1 MVLTVNIG
9 NTNIT
14 LGAYREGVLSFCG
27 RLHTDL
33 LATEEE
39 YALHLLNLLAL
50 RGAAREEISGAIL
63 GSVVPV
69 LTPQLAGALRLLTN
83 ARVLT
88 VGPGL
93 KSGLKLCID
102 NPAQLG
108 SDLLCGIVAARK
120 LAPGPVV
127 VVSADTA
134 LSMMAANAKNELI
147 GGAILP
153 GPQLSLA
160 SLVKNT
166 AQLPQID
173 LSGPA
178 PQSVLGKS
186 TTACLQSGVFL
197 GTASLLDG
205 MAARFAAALGT
216 PLRFFVTGSLPPELL
231 RICQTPFEYRESL
244 ISDGMY
250 EIWLRNKK
258 G

>member
-1 MVLTVNIG
+1 M
-9 NTNIT
+9 
-14 LGAYREGVLSFCG
+14 
-27 RLHTDL
+27 
-33 LATEEE
+33 
-39 YALHLLNLLAL
+39 
-50 RGAAREEISGAIL
+50 
-63 GSVVPV
+63 
-69 LTPQLAGALRLLTN
+69 TPQLAGALRLLTDV
-83 ARVLT
+83 RILT

-108 SDLLCGIVAARK
+108 ADLLCGVVAARK
-120 LAPGPVV
+120 LTAEPVV

-134 LSMMAANAKNELI
+134 LSMMAANEKNELI

-160 SLVKNT
+160 SLVKNA

-186 TTACLQSGVFL
+186 TTSCLQSGVFL

-205 MAARFAAALGT
+205 MAARFCVALGKQ
-216 PLRFFVTGSLPPELL
+216 PRFFVTGSLPQTLL
-231 RICQTPFEYRESL
+231 DACQTPFVYCESL